1 MEQKRPADIIQE
13 LLDYLWNG
21 LGLEEK
27 GWKRLKKGDFKK
39 KMKNGLTYQIWF
51 DRSRYNYIDYE
62 IGHGNVEVG
71 FSCIIKQGDDYLYSF
86 RIEPTTGGSF
96 FRMLTEDLRLNTGL
110 LDTFLPLVKANY
122 LDFIDRFEADPV
134 EALQPVCAPFTEA
147 EDYSWFIY
155 VREQMVERYG
165 TAEQMEEYRRQAE
178 LRGTPGHKAKN
189 WMGSML
195 FHLSHANDVDQAWA
209 SSRTREELDQVVEP
223 FVQTLNDLLDEYM
236 SIYGVNTWA
245 MSTYESRRGLARN
258 YITPI
263 IGDMLL
269 SDITPRMMDKYYR
282 DLLSVKTVSVNN
294 RKPTSEYLTPHT
306 VREIHKLLRSA
317 FNQAVRWELISRN
330 PVLNATLPKEEHKE
344 RDIWTAET
352 LSKAME
358 VCDDP
363 ILSLALNLAFSCSLR
378 IGEML
383 GLTWDCIDIAPQS
396 IENGSAYIFVNKEL
410 QRVTRGALDDL
421 SDKGVIKK
429 FPPCIASTHTALVL
443 KEPKTK
449 TSIRRVYLPKTVAY
463 MLVER
468 KKEIDEL
475 MDLFGDEYID
485 NNLVFCSSNGRPME
499 SQVINR
505 AFNKLIKEN
514 GLPHVVFHSLRHSSI
529 TYKLK
534 LNGGDM
540 KSVQGD
546 SGHAQVKMVADV
558 YSHIIDEDRCINAQ
572 RLEEAFY
579 SSKTPDPVEDT
590 EPKTADTAVTES
602 DESDAAKILEL
613 LKNPETAALLKQ
625 LAKAL

>member
-1 MEQKRPADIIQE
+1 MATTRIMPLHVGKGRTESRAISDIIDYVANPKKTDNGRLITGYACDSRTADAE
-13 LLDYLWNG
+13 FLLA
-21 LGLEEK
+21 
-27 GWKRLKKGDFKK
+27 KRL
-39 KMKNGLTYQIWF
+39 
-51 DRSRYNYIDYE
+51 YITAT
-62 IGHGNVEVG
+62 GRVRGA
-71 FSCIIKQGDDYLYSF
+71 DDVIAYHVRQSF
-86 RIEPTTGGSF
+86 R
-96 FRMLTEDLRLNTGL
+96 
-110 LDTFLPLVKANY
+110 
-122 LDFIDRFEADPV
+122 
-134 EALQPVCAPFTEA
+134 
-147 EDYSWFIY
+147 
-155 VREQMVERYG
+155 
-165 TAEQMEEYRRQAE
+165 
-178 LRGTPGHKAKN
+178 PG
-189 WMGSML
+189 
-195 FHLSHANDVDQAWA
+195 
-209 SSRTREELDQVVEP
+209 E
-223 FVQTLNDLLDEYM
+223 
-236 SIYGVNTWA
+236 
-245 MSTYESRRGLARN
+245 
-258 YITPI
+258 ITP
-263 IGDMLL
+263 
-269 SDITPRMMDKYYR
+269 
-282 DLLSVKTVSVNN
+282 
-294 RKPTSEYLTPHT
+294 E
-306 VREIHKLLRSA
+306 EA
-317 FNQAVRWELISRN
+317 NQ
-330 PVLNATLPKEEHKE
+330 
-344 RDIWTAET
+344 
-352 LSKAME
+352 
-358 VCDDP
+358 
-363 ILSLALNLAFSCSLR
+363 
-378 IGEML
+378 L
-383 GLTWDCIDIAPQS
+383 GV
-396 IENGSAYIFVNKEL
+396 EYIFVNKEL

-475 MDLFGDEYID
+475 MELFGDEYID

>member
-1 MEQKRPADIIQE
+1 MKSSAKKIELASVDDLFSTEESRQDEQLEKIQEIPLSELHPFKDHPFKVKDDDAMIETADSIKKYGVLVPAIARPLPDGGYELVAGHRRRRASELAGKETMPVIVRDLDDDAATIIMVDSNLQRENLLPSERAFAYKMKLEAIKHQGARTDLTSVQVEQKLSARDQVAKEAGERSGIQVMRYVRLTELIPE
-13 LLDYLWNG
+13 LLDMVD
-21 LGLEEK
+21 EK
-27 GWKRLKKGDFKK
+27 KIAFNPAYELSFLKPDEQQ
-39 KMKNGLTYQIWF
+39 MLVETM
-51 DRSRYNYIDYE
+51 DYE
-62 IGHGNVEVG
+62 
-71 FSCIIKQGDDYLYSF
+71 
-86 RIEPTTGGSF
+86 
-96 FRMLTEDLRLNTGL
+96 
-110 LDTFLPLVKANY
+110 
-122 LDFIDRFEADPV
+122 
-134 EALQPVCAPFTEA
+134 
-147 EDYSWFIY
+147 
-155 VREQMVERYG
+155 
-165 TAEQMEEYRRQAE
+165 QA
-178 LRGTPGHKAKN
+178 
-189 WMGSML
+189 
-195 FHLSHANDVDQAWA
+195 
-209 SSRTREELDQVVEP
+209 
-223 FVQTLNDLLDEYM
+223 
-236 SIYGVNTWA
+236 
-245 MSTYESRRGLARN
+245 
-258 YITPI
+258 
-263 IGDMLL
+263 
-269 SDITPRMMDKYYR
+269 
-282 DLLSVKTVSVNN
+282 
-294 RKPTSEYLTPHT
+294 T